1 MPTQHFLVKMKSQA
15 VLPILDTLA
24 IELEKD
30 FEEFLRRETIFVSQ
44 CYRAGASIWWR
55 KLFRLGIKAPDD
67 SDIRNWITS
76 YTSPPFWMCFNP
88 KVMELA
94 HEHFNKRTFVIKS
107 DLKYIRQLKS
117 ECMQNDDV
125 GVWIQFVERHSALSS
140 VK

>member
-15 VLPILDTLA
+15 VLPILDKLT

-30 FEEFLRRETIFVSQ
+30 FEEFLRRETIFVFQ
-44 CYRAGASIWWR
+44 CYRAGASVWWR
-55 KLFRLGIKAPDD
+55 KLFHLGIKIPDD

-88 KVMELA
+88 KVMKLA

-125 GVWIQFVERHSALSS
+125 SVLVQFVERHSALSS